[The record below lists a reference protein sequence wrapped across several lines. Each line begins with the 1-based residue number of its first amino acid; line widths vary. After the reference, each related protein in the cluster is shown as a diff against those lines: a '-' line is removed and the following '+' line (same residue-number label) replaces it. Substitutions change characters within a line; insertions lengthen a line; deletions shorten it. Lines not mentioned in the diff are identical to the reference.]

1 MHDDDAR
8 PAAAVFTWSE
18 SLDAIDWRD
27 VETLYRL
34 APLGNKSAAH
44 LQTVFTNS
52 RFRCFA
58 FERGKLVAAG
68 RALSDGADCSYVCD
82 VAVLPDYQ
90 GHGLGKQ
97 VVARLVQMSR
107 GHKKII
113 LYAVPGKEAF
123 YRKLGVERMQT
134 AMAIF
139 EDQAGAFERGYLSKS

>member
-1 MHDDDAR
+1 MPDVDKK
-8 PAAAVFTWSE
+8 PAAVFAWSDA
-18 SLDAIDWRD
+18 LDAIDWHE

-44 LQTVFTNS
+44 LQAVFANS
-52 RFRCFA
+52 RFRCFVFDA
-58 FERGKLVAAG
+58 GNLIAAG

-82 VAVLPDYQ
+82 VAVMPTHQ

-97 VVARLVQMSR
+97 VVKRLVELSR

-113 LYAVPGKEAF
+113 LYAVPGKEGF
-123 YRKLGVERMQT
+123 YRKLGFERMLT

-139 EDQAGAFERGYLSKS
+139 EDLAGALERGYLSES